1 MPVRIYELARE
12 FDMPSKE
19 MVAVCRE
26 AGLQVKSHSSTIDED
41 EAEMI
46 RRQLGAVG
54 RSPER
59 NGEAAEAA
67 PAKPAPAE
75 APPAEPETAVE
86 PEPELSADEQL
97 ARARSMRIRLPT
109 RHASKPK
116 AEGLKPSPRRR
127 PPAKPPAEPEEALP
141 AEAAAAVAEEEGT
154 VAEAPAE
161 TVGAEEAPPA
171 AP

>member
-67 PAKPAPAE
+67 PAKPAPA
-75 APPAEPETAVE
+75 
-86 PEPELSADEQL
+86 
-97 ARARSMRIRLPT
+97 
-109 RHASKPK
+109 
-116 AEGLKPSPRRR
+116 
-127 PPAKPPAEPEEALP
+127 
-141 AEAAAAVAEEEGT
+141 
-154 VAEAPAE
+154 
-161 TVGAEEAPPA
+161 
-171 AP
+171 